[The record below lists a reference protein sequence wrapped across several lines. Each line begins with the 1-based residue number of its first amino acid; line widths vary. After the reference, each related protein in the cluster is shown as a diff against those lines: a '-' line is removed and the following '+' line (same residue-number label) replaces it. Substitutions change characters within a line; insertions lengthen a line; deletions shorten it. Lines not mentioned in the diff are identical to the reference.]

1 MVLLLRSDFGGLVGL
16 CILLVNIRESLR
28 VGMPHIEGRVQQL
41 VNSSRTHRRL
51 QILCYLRLT
60 ELQKAECFHRC
71 LRRKPTLNLVQLLL
85 KLYQPTIKMRLVFTF

>member
-28 VGMPHIEGRVQQL
+28 VGVPHIEGRVQQL

-51 QILCYLRLT
+51 QILC
-60 ELQKAECFHRC
+60 
-71 LRRKPTLNLVQLLL
+71 
-85 KLYQPTIKMRLVFTF
+85 